1 MELNFVSLA
10 FLFSS
15 FLFALV
21 VLKAPKSKA
30 MKLPPSPPK
39 LPIIGHL
46 HRVLGS
52 IPHRAFRDLSRRHG
66 PVMLLKLGHVDHV
79 VISSREAAREIMQ
92 THDLIFAT
100 RPKLF
105 IPEMLF
111 QCADIAFSPYG
122 NYWRQL
128 RKICTVELLST
139 KRVKSFAAP
148 LQEEILDLV
157 GTISKL
163 NKSPVNL
170 SEKLRLLTNG
180 VISRVAFGKT
190 CKHAQRFLAA
200 TRELTELISG
210 FCVADLFP
218 SLTFIDTLTGLRS
231 ASEKSRREMDEIVE
245 EIIKEHQEKRATSN
259 GNKGDDPREEDVVD
273 VLLGLEENGGLDF
286 PLTHANIKAVTM
298 DLFVAGTDTSSATT
312 IWAMTELMKHPEIM
326 EKAQAEVR
334 RVLKGRP
341 RIEEGDMSEFQY
353 MKLVIKETL
362 RLHPPTFF
370 GSQDLWEIVNNG
382 CHELMTQEKASLSAN
397 QENELKDV
405 KKKNKKI
412 LFFLYQAVEE
422 SSFQK
427 NIEAASSKEA
437 WDIIAIIFRGDE
449 CVRQI
454 RLQTLRAKFEDIRME
469 SESIADY
476 VFLILVIVNQM
487 KRNDETLED
496 IRVVEKILH
505 SLINFKV

>member
-362 RLHPPTFF
+362 RLHPPAPLLLPRVCTKSCQVNGYDIPV
-370 GSQDLWEIVNNG
+370 GSRVMINAWAIARDPTYWE
-382 CHELMTQEKASLSAN
+382 
-397 QENELKDV
+397 DP
-405 KKKNKKI
+405 
-412 LFFLYQAVEE
+412 E
-422 SSFQK
+422 SFK
-427 NIEAASSKEA
+427 PERFDGSS
-437 WDIIAIIFRGDE
+437 
-449 CVRQI
+449 V
-454 RLQTLRAKFEDIRME
+454 
-469 SESIADY
+469 DY
-476 VFLILVIVNQM
+476 VGGSFEYVPFGAGRRICPGMTFGWAEMELILSHLLYYFDWKLPNGM
-487 KRNDETLED
+487 GPNDVDMAETQGATVAKKSPLC
-496 IRVVEKILH
+496 
-505 SLINFKV
+505 LIATPHIPL